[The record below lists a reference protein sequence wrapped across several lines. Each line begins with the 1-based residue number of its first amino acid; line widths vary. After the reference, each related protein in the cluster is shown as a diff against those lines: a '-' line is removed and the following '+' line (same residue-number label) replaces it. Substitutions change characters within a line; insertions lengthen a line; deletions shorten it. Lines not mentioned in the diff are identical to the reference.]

1 MFYSVKNTLKNVKH
15 ADRGEGGGGGAGNLD
30 PQAEFC

>member
-15 ADRGEGGGGGAGNLD
+15 ADRGEGGGAGNLD
-30 PQAEFC
+30 PLAEFC